1 MCLLKILAR
10 TFDLT
15 STACIVGK
23 PLKAT
28 LLLSVCTLGPDL
40 RLRKPS
46 PGVATLVVVLL
57 SALLDGE
64 DTLAQVHSSVG
75 FLILVLRVGIHVT
88 RLP

>member
-1 MCLLKILAR
+1 MLKILAR
-10 TFDLT
+10 TFDPT

-40 RLRKPS
+40 RLKKPS

-57 SALLDGE
+57 SALLEGKDI
-64 DTLAQVHSSVG
+64 LASCTPAQG
-75 FLILVLRVGIHVT
+75 F
-88 RLP
+88 